1 MRAGEN
7 FEYLFEVDGEHRYDF
22 DCEFSNVEVRDT
34 TTTTTT
40 TTTSTIIVGQ
50 NIIAN
55 SIQIEDKVDSAL
67 NSSTCS
73 SSHSSIDLNNNVE
86 GNLNNDVEDWQMS
99 GPVVSWPA
107 SVEKLVK
114 QLKPKQDVMVMPMMS
129 SAAAS
134 AAANPAQFTQ
144 YISNNCEAS
153 FNSMQ
158 ESFDYYSYCGTP
170 YYPQPEQKE
179 MPGSF
184 SVKAVK
190 RVHFWDVAHQQ
201 HLQQQQQAAF

>member
-1 MRAGEN
+1 MRAGEDY
-7 FEYLFEVDGEHRYDF
+7 EYVFEVDGEHRYDF

-40 TTTSTIIVGQ
+40 TTTIIVGQ

-55 SIQIEDKVDSAL
+55 SIQIEDKVDIAL

-73 SSHSSIDLNNNVE
+73 SSHSSSDMNNDVE
-86 GNLNNDVEDWQMS
+86 GNLNNDMEDWQCS

-114 QLKPKQDVMVMPMMS
+114 QIKPKQDVMVMPMMS
-129 SAAAS
+129 SAAAA
-134 AAANPAQFTQ
+134 AAANPAQFNF
-144 YISNNCEAS
+144 NNCEVS
-153 FNSMQ
+153 FKSIQ

-201 HLQQQQQAAF
+201 QQHLQQQQASF

>member
-1 MRAGEN
+1 MRAGEDYM
-7 FEYLFEVDGEHRYDF
+7 YLFEVDGEHRYDF

-40 TTTSTIIVGQ
+40 TTTIIIGQ

-73 SSHSSIDLNNNVE
+73 SSHSSADMNNDVE
-86 GNLNNDVEDWQMS
+86 GNLNNDMEDWQCS
-99 GPVVSWPA
+99 GPVVSWPV

-114 QLKPKQDVMVMPMMS
+114 QIKPKQDVLVMPMMS
-129 SAAAS
+129 SAAA
-134 AAANPAQFTQ
+134 AAANPAQFNF
-144 YISNNCEAS
+144 NNCEVS
-153 FNSMQ
+153 FKSMQ
-158 ESFDYYSYCGTP
+158 DSYDYYSYCGTP
-170 YYPQPEQKE
+170 YYPQPEQME

-184 SVKAVK
+184 SIKVVK
-190 RVHFWDVAHQQ
+190 RVHFWDVAQQHQQQQ
-201 HLQQQQQAAF
+201 HLQQQASF